1 MKLYWTWRK
10 KKQTKISRN
19 SLMFHQ
25 TLFLLGKK
33 IKLKCLKFFIKEIWQ
48 KGGEGWYIWSSQ
60 QSCSQMVKK
69 NQSWKCLNYW
79 FAGERKSLIFC
90 KVIKFQNFSG
100 ISWIARQTCLKTL
113 LYNNNLGMMINFSLS
128 VNNASFSLTA
138 LPCIITLDFSLPAL
152 RK

>member
-10 KKQTKISRN
+10 KKQTKISQN
-19 SLMFHQ
+19 LLMFLE

-33 IKLKCLKFFIKEIWQ
+33 NKAKCLKFFIKEIWQ
-48 KGGEGWYIWSSQ
+48 KVGEGWYIWSSQ

-69 NQSWKCLNYW
+69 NQSWECLKYW
-79 FAGERKSLIFC
+79 FVGEWKS
-90 KVIKFQNFSG
+90 
-100 ISWIARQTCLKTL
+100 QTCLKAL
-113 LYNNNLGMMINFSLS
+113 LYCNNLGIMINFSLS

-138 LPCIITLDFSLPAL
+138 LPCIITLVFSLSAL